1 MTKEEIIKIILTE
14 LPFSKCEIDE
24 GIYESSSISSP
35 IGDISIGL
43 SYETSDEGKKV
54 YIYNLFIDEDEYIN
68 IFNTGTKENPLP
80 DSVVDEIEHT
90 WNELIKK
97 EGK

>member
-1 MTKEEIIKIILTE
+1 MTKEEIVKIITTE
-14 LPFSKCEIDE
+14 LPFSKCKIDE

-43 SYETSDEGKKV
+43 SYETSDEGKEV
-54 YIYNLFIDEDEYIN
+54 YIYNLFVEEDEYIN

-80 DSVVDEIEHT
+80 DSVINEIEHT
-90 WNELIKK
+90 WNKLIKNK
-97 EGK
+97 